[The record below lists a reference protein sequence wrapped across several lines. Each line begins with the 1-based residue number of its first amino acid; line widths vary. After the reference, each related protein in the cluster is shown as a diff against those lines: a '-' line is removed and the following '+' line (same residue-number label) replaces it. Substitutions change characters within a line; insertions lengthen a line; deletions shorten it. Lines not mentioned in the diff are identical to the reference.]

1 MLREISLLLHIIG
14 VLLWI
19 GGSASAA
26 WSAGQLAFGPAEAR
40 KPGLLAVR
48 RSLLMI
54 ATPGILL
61 AWAGGLT
68 MFITYFDEL
77 YRTAGWMHGKV
88 TTGLVV
94 SALHGILVARVRKV
108 ASGERE
114 VSPAFFPAMAMA
126 IVLLGGAAVALVVL
140 RPGT

>member
-1 MLREISLLLHIIG
+1 MLRETSLLLHIIG

-26 WSAGQLAFGPAEAR
+26 WSAGQLALAPAEAR
-40 KPGLLAVR
+40 EAGLLAVR

-68 MFITYFDEL
+68 MFIAYFDDV
-77 YRTAGWMHGKV
+77 YRTAGWMHGKL
-88 TTGLVV
+88 TIGIVV
-94 SALHGILVARVRKV
+94 SALHGVLVARVRK
-108 ASGERE
+108 AATGERE
-114 VSPAFFPAMAMA
+114 VSQGFFAGVAMT
-126 IVLLGGAAVALVVL
+126 IVLLGAAAVALVVL
-140 RPGT
+140 RPGA